1 MLNLLAAPAAMVKD
15 RAADNTVVVSPHHV
29 SIAAG
34 AGAADIISVAGYPTG
49 RHHTLIKASE
59 ARLAIQSGAS
69 EVWVSLDETLTDANA
84 VLSELIAIREACPDP
99 ARLGLIVPD
108 APPAGAPPAG
118 APLADAALKATLNA
132 AHQAGYQRL
141 IVHSCQ
147 AADRAESGNGEEG
160 MKKGPA
166 LAAATTL
173 PVLEFPAPAV

>member
-1 MLNLLAAPAAMVKD
+1 MLNLLAAPAATVKD
-15 RAADNTVVVSPHHV
+15 CAADNTVVVSPHHV

-34 AGAADIISVAGYPTG
+34 AGATDIISVAGYPTG

-69 EVWVSLDETLTDANA
+69 EVWVSLDETVTDANA

-108 APPAGAPPAG
+108 AP
-118 APLADAALKATLNA
+118 LADAALNA

-141 IVHSCQ
+141 IVRSSAAA
-147 AADRAESGNGEEG
+147 AADRAESGAGEEG
-160 MKKGPA
+160 MKKGPE
-166 LAAATTL
+166 LAAATL
-173 PVLEFPAPAV
+173 PVLEFPAALV

>member
-1 MLNLLAAPAAMVKD
+1 MLNLLAASAATVKNC
-15 RAADNTVVVSPHHV
+15 AADSTVVVSPHHV

-34 AGAADIISVAGYPTG
+34 AGADDIISVAGYPTG

-108 APPAGAPPAG
+108 AP
-118 APLADAALKATLNA
+118 LADATLKA

-141 IVHSCQ
+141 IVRSRK
-147 AADRAESGNGEEG
+147 AADYAESAAGEEG
-160 MKKGPA
+160 KKKGPE
-166 LAAATTL
+166 LAAATL

>member
-1 MLNLLAAPAAMVKD
+1 MLNLLNASAATVKD
-15 RAADNTVVVSPHHV
+15 HAADNTVVVSPHHV

-34 AGAADIISVAGYPTG
+34 VGAADIISVAGYPTG

-69 EVWVSLDETLTDANA
+69 EVWVSLDETVADANA
-84 VLSELIAIREACPDP
+84 VLSELIAIREACPEP

-108 APPAGAPPAG
+108 AP
-118 APLADAALKATLNA
+118 LADAAINA

-141 IVHSCQ
+141 IVRSCE
-147 AADRAESGNGEEG
+147 AADRADSGAGAAG

-166 LAAATTL
+166 LAAATL
-173 PVLEFPAPAV
+173 PVLEFPTAAV

>member
-1 MLNLLAAPAAMVKD
+1 MLNLLDASAATVKD
-15 RAADNTVVVSPHHV
+15 RAADNTVLVSPHHV
-29 SIAAG
+29 SLAAG
-34 AGAADIISVAGYPTG
+34 AGAVDIISVAGYPTG

-84 VLSELIAIREACPDP
+84 VLSELIAIREACPEP

-108 APPAGAPPAG
+108 APPA
-118 APLADAALKATLNA
+118 DATLKA

-141 IVHSCQ
+141 IVRSRKT
-147 AADRAESGNGEEG
+147 ADCAESAAGEEG
-160 MKKGPA
+160 KKKGPE
-166 LAAATTL
+166 LAAATL

>member
-1 MLNLLAAPAAMVKD
+1 MLNLLAASAATVKD

-69 EVWVSLDETLTDANA
+69 EVWVSLDETVVDANA

-99 ARLGLIVPD
+99 ARLGLIVPE
-108 APPAGAPPAG
+108 AVG
-118 APLADAALKATLNA
+118 ADAAEA
-132 AHQAGYQRL
+132 ADVAVTAAQQAGYQRL
-141 IVHSCQ
+141 IVRSSE
-147 AADRAESGNGEEG
+147 AAGADRADSGTGEEG

-166 LAAATTL
+166 LAAATL
-173 PVLEFPAPAV
+173 PVLEFPAALV

>member
-1 MLNLLAAPAAMVKD
+1 MLNLLDAPAATVKE
-15 RAADNTVVVSPHHV
+15 RAADNTVLVSPHHV
-29 SIAAG
+29 SLAAG

-99 ARLGLIVPD
+99 ARLGLIVSE
-108 APPAGAPPAG
+108 AVG
-118 APLADAALKATLNA
+118 ADAADVAVTA
-132 AHQAGYQRL
+132 AQQAGYQRL
-141 IVHSCQ
+141 IVRSSAAA
-147 AADRAESGNGEEG
+147 AADRADSGAGAAG

-166 LAAATTL
+166 LAAATL
-173 PVLEFPAPAV
+173 PVLEFPTAAV

>member
-1 MLNLLAAPAAMVKD
+1 MLNLLAAPAAMVKN

-69 EVWVSLDETLTDANA
+69 EVWVSLDETVTDANA
-84 VLSELIAIREACPDP
+84 VLSELIAIREACPEP
-99 ARLGLIVPD
+99 ARLGLIVPE
-108 APPAGAPPAG
+108 AVG
-118 APLADAALKATLNA
+118 ADAADA
-132 AHQAGYQRL
+132 ADAAVTAAQQAGYQRL
-141 IVHSCQ
+141 IVRSS
-147 AADRAESGNGEEG
+147 AAGDRAESGAGEEG

-166 LAAATTL
+166 LAAATL
-173 PVLEFPAPAV
+173 PVLEFPVALV

>member
-1 MLNLLAAPAAMVKD
+1 MLNLLDAPAATVKE
-15 RAADNTVVVSPHHV
+15 RAADNTVLVSPHHV
-29 SIAAG
+29 SLAAG
-34 AGAADIISVAGYPTG
+34 AGAADIISVAGYPIG

-69 EVWVSLDETLTDANA
+69 EVWVSLDASVADANA

-108 APPAGAPPAG
+108 AP
-118 APLADAALKATLNA
+118 LADATLKA

-141 IVHSCQ
+141 IVRSRK
-147 AADRAESGNGEEG
+147 AADYAESAAGEEG
-160 MKKGPA
+160 KKKGPE
-166 LAAATTL
+166 LAAATL

>member
-1 MLNLLAAPAAMVKD
+1 MLNLLAAPAATVKNC
-15 RAADNTVVVSPHHV
+15 AADSTVVVSPHHV

-34 AGAADIISVAGYPTG
+34 AGADDIISVAGYPTG

-69 EVWVSLDETLTDANA
+69 EVWVSLDETLTDDNA

-108 APPAGAPPAG
+108 AP
-118 APLADAALKATLNA
+118 LADATLNA

-141 IVHSCQ
+141 IVHSGE
-147 AADRAESGNGEEG
+147 AADRAESGAGEEG

-166 LAAATTL
+166 LAEATL

>member
-1 MLNLLAAPAAMVKD
+1 MLNLLDAPAATVKE
-15 RAADNTVVVSPHHV
+15 RAADNTVLVSPHHV
-29 SIAAG
+29 SLAAG

-84 VLSELIAIREACPDP
+84 VLSELIAIRESCPDP

-108 APPAGAPPAG
+108 AP
-118 APLADAALKATLNA
+118 LADATLKA

-141 IVHSCQ
+141 IVRSRK
-147 AADRAESGNGEEG
+147 AADYAESAAGEEG
-160 MKKGPA
+160 KKKGPE
-166 LAAATTL
+166 LAAATL

>member
-1 MLNLLAAPAAMVKD
+1 MLNLLASPAAMVKD
-15 RAADNTVVVSPHHV
+15 RAAANTVVVSPHHV

-69 EVWVSLDETLTDANA
+69 EVWVSLDETVADANA

-99 ARLGLIVPD
+99 ARLGLIVPE
-108 APPAGAPPAG
+108 AVG
-118 APLADAALKATLNA
+118 ADAADADAAVTA

-141 IVHSCQ
+141 IVRSS
-147 AADRAESGNGEEG
+147 AAVNNEESGSGEED

-166 LAAATTL
+166 LAAAKL
-173 PVLEFPAPAV
+173 PVLKFPAAAV

>member
-1 MLNLLAAPAAMVKD
+1 MLNLLDAPAATVKE
-15 RAADNTVVVSPHHV
+15 RAADNTVLVSPHHV
-29 SIAAG
+29 SLAAG

-69 EVWVSLDETLTDANA
+69 EMWVSLDETVADANA
-84 VLSELIAIREACPDP
+84 VLSELIAIREACPEP

-108 APPAGAPPAG
+108 TSH
-118 APLADAALKATLNA
+118 ADATLNA

-141 IVHSCQ
+141 IVRSRK
-147 AADRAESGNGEEG
+147 AADYAESAAGEEG
-160 MKKGPA
+160 KKKGPE
-166 LAAATTL
+166 LAAATL

>member
-15 RAADNTVVVSPHHV
+15 RAAGNTVLVSPHHV
-29 SIAAG
+29 SLAAG

-69 EVWVSLDETLTDANA
+69 EVWVSLDETVTDANA

-99 ARLGLIVPD
+99 ARLGLIVP
-108 APPAGAPPAG
+108 GAVG
-118 APLADAALKATLNA
+118 ADAADA
-132 AHQAGYQRL
+132 AAAAVTAAQQAGYQRL
-141 IVHSCQ
+141 IVRSS
-147 AADRAESGNGEEG
+147 AAVDNEESGAGEEE

-166 LAAATTL
+166 LAAAKL
-173 PVLEFPAPAV
+173 PVLEFPAAAV

>member
-1 MLNLLAAPAAMVKD
+1 MLNLLAASAATVKD
-15 RAADNTVVVSPHHV
+15 RAAGNTVLVSPHHV
-29 SIAAG
+29 SLAAG
-34 AGAADIISVAGYPTG
+34 AGAAEVISVAGYPTG

-69 EVWVSLDETLTDANA
+69 EVWVSLDETVADANA

-108 APPAGAPPAG
+108 AP
-118 APLADAALKATLNA
+118 LADATLKA

-141 IVHSCQ
+141 IVRSRK
-147 AADRAESGNGEEG
+147 AADYAESAAGEEG
-160 MKKGPA
+160 KKKGPE
-166 LAAATTL
+166 LAAATL

>member
-15 RAADNTVVVSPHHV
+15 RAADNTVLVSPHHV
-29 SIAAG
+29 SLAAG

-69 EVWVSLDETLTDANA
+69 EVWVSLDETVTDANA

-99 ARLGLIVPD
+99 ARLGLIVP
-108 APPAGAPPAG
+108 GAVGTA
-118 APLADAALKATLNA
+118 AADAAGA
-132 AHQAGYQRL
+132 AVTAAQQAGYQRL
-141 IVHSCQ
+141 IVRSS
-147 AADRAESGNGEEG
+147 AAVDNEESGAGEEE

-166 LAAATTL
+166 LAAAKL
-173 PVLEFPAPAV
+173 PVLEFPAAAV

>member
-1 MLNLLAAPAAMVKD
+1 MLNLLDAPAATVKE
-15 RAADNTVVVSPHHV
+15 RAADNTVLVSPHHV
-29 SIAAG
+29 SLAAG

-108 APPAGAPPAG
+108 AP
-118 APLADAALKATLNA
+118 LADATLKA

-141 IVHSCQ
+141 IVRSRK
-147 AADRAESGNGEEG
+147 AADYAESAAGDEG
-160 MKKGPA
+160 KKKGPE
-166 LAAATTL
+166 LAAATL

>member
-1 MLNLLAAPAAMVKD
+1 MLNLLDAPAATVKD
-15 RAADNTVVVSPHHV
+15 RAVDNTVLVSPHHV
-29 SIAAG
+29 SLAAG

-108 APPAGAPPAG
+108 AP
-118 APLADAALKATLNA
+118 LADATLKA

-141 IVHSCQ
+141 IVRSRK
-147 AADRAESGNGEEG
+147 AADYAESAAGEEG
-160 MKKGPA
+160 KKKGPE
-166 LAAATTL
+166 LAAATL

>member
-1 MLNLLAAPAAMVKD
+1 MLNLLAAPAATVKD

-29 SIAAG
+29 SLAAG
-34 AGAADIISVAGYPTG
+34 VGASDIISVAGYPTG

-69 EVWVSLDETLTDANA
+69 EVWVSLDETVADANA

-99 ARLGLIVPD
+99 ARLGLLVPE
-108 APPAGAPPAG
+108 AVG
-118 APLADAALKATLNA
+118 ADAADA
-132 AHQAGYQRL
+132 AAAALTAAQQAGYQRL
-141 IVHSCQ
+141 IVRSS
-147 AADRAESGNGEEG
+147 AAVDNEESGAGEED

-166 LAAATTL
+166 LAAAKL

>member
-1 MLNLLAAPAAMVKD
+1 MLNLLAASAAMVKD

-29 SIAAG
+29 SLAAG

-69 EVWVSLDETLTDANA
+69 EVWVSLDETVADANA

-99 ARLGLIVPD
+99 ARLGLLVPE
-108 APPAGAPPAG
+108 AVG
-118 APLADAALKATLNA
+118 ADAANA
-132 AHQAGYQRL
+132 AAAAITAAQQAGYQRL
-141 IVHSCQ
+141 IVRSS
-147 AADRAESGNGEEG
+147 AAVDNEESGARAED

-166 LAAATTL
+166 LAAAKL
-173 PVLEFPAPAV
+173 PVLEFPAAAI

>member
-1 MLNLLAAPAAMVKD
+1 MLNLLDAPAATVKE
-15 RAADNTVVVSPHHV
+15 RAADNTVLVSPHHV
-29 SIAAG
+29 SLAAG

-69 EVWVSLDETLTDANA
+69 EVWVSFDETLTDANA

-108 APPAGAPPAG
+108 AP
-118 APLADAALKATLNA
+118 LADATLKA

-141 IVHSCQ
+141 IVRSRK
-147 AADRAESGNGEEG
+147 AADYAESAAGEEG
-160 MKKGPA
+160 KKKGPE
-166 LAAATTL
+166 LAAATL

>member
-1 MLNLLAAPAAMVKD
+1 MLNLLAAPAATVKE
-15 RAADNTVVVSPHHV
+15 RAADNTVLVSPHHV
-29 SIAAG
+29 SLAAG

-108 APPAGAPPAG
+108 AP
-118 APLADAALKATLNA
+118 LADATLKA

-141 IVHSCQ
+141 IVRSRK
-147 AADRAESGNGEEG
+147 AADYAESAAGEEG
-160 MKKGPA
+160 KKKGPE
-166 LAAATTL
+166 LAAATL

>member
-15 RAADNTVVVSPHHV
+15 RAADNTVLVSPHHV
-29 SIAAG
+29 SLAAG
-34 AGAADIISVAGYPTG
+34 AGTADIISVAGYPTG

-69 EVWVSLDETLTDANA
+69 EVWVSLDETVTDANA

-108 APPAGAPPAG
+108 TPH
-118 APLADAALKATLNA
+118 ADATFNA

-141 IVHSCQ
+141 IVRSCE
-147 AADRAESGNGEEG
+147 AGDRAESGAGEEE

-166 LAAATTL
+166 LAAAKL
-173 PVLEFPAPAV
+173 PVLEFPAAAV

>member
-1 MLNLLAAPAAMVKD
+1 MLNLLAAPAATVKD

-69 EVWVSLDETLTDANA
+69 EVWVSLDETVSDANA

-108 APPAGAPPAG
+108 AP
-118 APLADAALKATLNA
+118 LADATLTA

-141 IVHSCQ
+141 IVRSS
-147 AADRAESGNGEEG
+147 ATAGADRAESGAGEEG
-160 MKKGPA
+160 MKKGPE
-166 LAAATTL
+166 LAAATL
-173 PVLEFPAPAV
+173 PVLEFPAALV

>member
-1 MLNLLAAPAAMVKD
+1 MLNLLDAPAATVKE
-15 RAADNTVVVSPHHV
+15 RAADNTVLVSPHHV
-29 SIAAG
+29 SLAAG

-108 APPAGAPPAG
+108 AP
-118 APLADAALKATLNA
+118 LADATLKA

-141 IVHSCQ
+141 SVRSRK
-147 AADRAESGNGEEG
+147 AADYAESAAGEEG
-160 MKKGPA
+160 KKKGPE
-166 LAAATTL
+166 LAAATL